1 MTGSEPSAPPVA
13 VWDIVSVPFPYTDRP
28 TRQRRPAL
36 VVRRIDP
43 NREISSVSMAPALS
57 DLLWVLM
64 ITSAENRGWPGDVAV
79 SGRATGLPMP
89 SLIRTTKIATVAA
102 ADARRIG
109 HVPTRQRAAVL
120 DLLRGWLYQASGI
133 K

>member
-1 MTGSEPSAPPVA
+1 MASEPIA
-13 VWDIVSVPFPYTDRP
+13 VWDIVAVPFPYTDRP

-43 NREISSVSMAPALS
+43 G

-64 ITSAENRGWPGDVAV
+64 ITSAENRGWAGDVAIA
-79 SGRATGLPMP
+79 GAPTALPVA
-89 SLIRTTKIATVAA
+89 SLVRTSKIATVEA

-109 HVPTRQRAAVL
+109 QAPARVRSAVL
-120 DLLRGWLYQASGI
+120 GLLRDWLMD
-133 K
+133 